1 MINKTNMALYVSR
14 LNLESI
20 VETIINT
27 KTSIDSHIVLKSNLK
42 HWMDEYSRLLKSD
55 NETLKTTVL
64 LETNACIR
72 ATLISLSQLDEEN
85 KDFYDKALLEV
96 TNITTFLRQK
106 ELNKINK
113 ITKLLNSN

>member
-1 MINKTNMALYVSR
+1 MIDTTSIALYNSR

-27 KTSIDSHIVLKSNLK
+27 KTSIDSHIVLKNNLK

-55 NETLKTTVL
+55 NEPLKTTVL
-64 LETNACIR
+64 LETNGCIK
-72 ATLISLSQLDEEN
+72 ATLISLSQLDTEN
-85 KDFYDKALLEV
+85 KDFYDKALLEA